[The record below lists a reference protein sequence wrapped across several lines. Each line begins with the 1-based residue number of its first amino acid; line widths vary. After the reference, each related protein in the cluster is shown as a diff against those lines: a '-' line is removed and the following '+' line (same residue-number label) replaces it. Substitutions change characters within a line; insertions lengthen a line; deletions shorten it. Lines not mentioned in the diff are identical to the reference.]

1 MPVVAMP
8 SSSRIL
14 RFFCCSYSVC
24 CPGSCCSFG
33 SSIPGLYPL
42 LASCVRLAACHCMLF
57 PTHLSNQTGNHW
69 WPLYSTPSTILTFP
83 DPRYYTFLHA
93 SKHGAFER
101 NDIMEQV
108 GILKTVQVGMPHR
121 YGSADAVE
129 PLERRWKTSFFRVPD
144 AQPRWLY
151 TTHLEGN
158 EQADKKHH
166 GSLSQAVLLYAA
178 AHYPL
183 WHAELEQPE
192 MKPGGFGENFTVEG
206 LAEDN
211 VCVGDVYALGEA
223 HIRVTGPRYP
233 CWKIARR
240 WQIAGLTDR
249 VAACGRT
256 GWYCCVLQEG

>member
-1 MPVVAMP
+1 
-8 SSSRIL
+8 
-14 RFFCCSYSVC
+14 
-24 CPGSCCSFG
+24 
-33 SSIPGLYPL
+33 
-42 LASCVRLAACHCMLF
+42 
-57 PTHLSNQTGNHW
+57 
-69 WPLYSTPSTILTFP
+69 
-83 DPRYYTFLHA
+83 
-93 SKHGAFER
+93 
-101 NDIMEQV
+101 MEQV
-108 GILKTVQVGMPHR
+108 GILKTVQVGTPHR
-121 YGSADAVE
+121 YGRADAVE

-233 CWKIARR
+233 CWKIERR

-256 GWYCCVLQEG
+256 GWYCCVLQEGRVEPGLPIQLVERPYPQWTIALINDFAHYRNGDVELAKAAAACPLLQEWWGPLIVKRARKVRRGMA